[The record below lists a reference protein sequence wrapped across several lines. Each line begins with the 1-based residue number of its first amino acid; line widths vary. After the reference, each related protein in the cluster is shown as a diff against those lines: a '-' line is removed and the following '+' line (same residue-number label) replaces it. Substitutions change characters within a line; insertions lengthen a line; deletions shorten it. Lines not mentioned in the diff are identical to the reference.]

1 VVVVVLSKRL
11 QQLRMKSGKTQEETA
26 KLLQIPR
33 STYSN
38 YESGKREPDIGL
50 LNRIADHYG
59 VSIDY
64 LVGRTDNPKMQFSKE
79 ERFIYDKLDLT
90 DDEIMNQVDM
100 YYDGMKLT
108 DEEKKEFLAIVR
120 GIFSVRRASK

>member
-1 VVVVVLSKRL
+1 
-11 QQLRMKSGKTQEETA
+11 
-26 KLLQIPR
+26 
-33 STYSN
+33 
-38 YESGKREPDIGL
+38 
-50 LNRIADHYG
+50 
-59 VSIDY
+59 
-64 LVGRTDNPKMQFSKE
+64 MQFSKE

-120 GIFSVRRASK
+120 GIFSFRRASK

>member
-1 VVVVVLSKRL
+1 MEVWSERLKIARERKNLKQTQVRDRTGIHNKTLSGYERGISQPDLQTLIRL
-11 QQLRMKSGKTQEETA
+11 ADL
-26 KLLQIPR
+26 
-33 STYSN
+33 
-38 YESGKREPDIGL
+38 YE
-50 LNRIADHYG
+50 

-90 DDEIMNQVDM
+90 DEEIMNQVDM

-108 DEEKKEFLAIVR
+108 EQEKKEFLAIVR

>member
-1 VVVVVLSKRL
+1 MRTDRLRGLREQRGLSQGEAAKRIGIA
-11 QQLRMKSGKTQEETA
+11 RT
-26 KLLQIPR
+26 
-33 STYSN
+33 TYSN
-38 YESGKREPDIGL
+38 YEAGNREPDIDTL
-50 LNRIADHYG
+50 IRMADFYD

-64 LVGRTDNPKMQFSKE
+64 LVGRANDPKMTFSE
-79 ERFIYDKLDLT
+79 AERFIYDKLELSDE
-90 DDEIMNQVDM
+90 EIMSQVDM